1 MKKWLVFAMC
11 AVLVICTLA
20 GCSSGKTSD
29 EQVGKPMYLQ
39 FPTATTSGAIYPIG
53 AAIAEL
59 WNKNIDG
66 VEVSA
71 EASNGGVQNL
81 GLMSTGDAQVSVAVT
96 SIITEQKQGIGKFE
110 GRSYDGVRILSALY
124 SNYNQVVS
132 TRDSGV
138 NSMQDF
144 KGKRFAPGASGSTP
158 EVETGIYFEIAGM
171 NYPDDIKAQFVGF
184 TEAVDLMRNKQLEG
198 AWIQAGLPTAA
209 VSEMCAT
216 ANGKLI
222 SFDEDVIEKLV
233 EQYPWYNRAII
244 PAGTY
249 DGQDEDVVTTSIVI
263 TLMVDESVPE
273 DTVYEMTKVLWE
285 NIDSLRNTHNAL
297 KEMSI
302 ENAVKNL
309 AGLPLHDGAKKYY
322 EEVGVL

>member
-1 MKKWLVFAMC
+1 
-11 AVLVICTLA
+11 
-20 GCSSGKTSD
+20 
-29 EQVGKPMYLQ
+29 
-39 FPTATTSGAIYPIG
+39 
-53 AAIAEL
+53 
-59 WNKNIDG
+59 
-66 VEVSA
+66 
-71 EASNGGVQNL
+71 
-81 GLMSTGDAQVSVAVT
+81 MSTGDAQVSVAVT
-96 SIITEQKQGIGKFE
+96 SIITEQKQGTGKFE
-110 GRSYDGVRILSALY
+110 GRAYDGVRILTALY
-124 SNYNQVVS
+124 SNYNQVVT
-132 TRDSGV
+132 TRDSGID
-138 NSMQDF
+138 SMKDL

-158 EVETGIYFEIAGM
+158 EVETGIYFKAAGM

-222 SFDEDVIEKLV
+222 SLDEDVIEKLTK
-233 EQYPWYNRAII
+233 EYPWYNRAII

-249 DGQDEDVVTTSIVI
+249 DGQDEDVVTISIVI

-285 NIDSLRNTHNAL
+285 NVDTLKTTHNAL
-297 KEMSI
+297 KSLSV
-302 ENAVKNL
+302 ENAVKDL